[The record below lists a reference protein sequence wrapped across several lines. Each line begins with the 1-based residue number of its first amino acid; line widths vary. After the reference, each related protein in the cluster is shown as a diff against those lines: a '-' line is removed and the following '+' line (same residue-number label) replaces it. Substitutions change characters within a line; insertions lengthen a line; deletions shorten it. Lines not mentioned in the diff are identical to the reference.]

1 MSIYHRSSRAGA
13 FTVEEAIR
21 LLTREA
27 ASGTL
32 DRVACDLVI
41 RAAGGPPP
49 RTRRPA
55 GLTAREV
62 EVLRLAARGLTNQQ
76 IGVELSIS
84 SRTVGHHLGH
94 IYDKTGRRTRAG
106 VAVYAMEQQ
115 LLP

>member
-1 MSIYHRSSRAGA
+1 VTDEQR
-13 FTVEEAIR
+13 
-21 LLTREA
+21 
-27 ASGTL
+27 
-32 DRVACDLVI
+32 DLVV

-49 RTRRPA
+49 RSRRPA

-76 IGVELSIS
+76 IAAELFIS

-106 VAVYAMEQQ
+106 VAVFAVEEQ

>member
-1 MSIYHRSSRAGA
+1 MTDEQR
-13 FTVEEAIR
+13 
-21 LLTREA
+21 
-27 ASGTL
+27 
-32 DRVACDLVI
+32 DLVI

-49 RTRRPA
+49 RSRRPA

-76 IGVELSIS
+76 IAAELSIS

-106 VAVYAMEQQ
+106 VAVFAVEQQ